1 MRQVRGMWFGVRRAF
16 GLVRHL
22 IATGV
27 LLLALLLLD
36 VDVGCEEAEEPAV
49 LYGPPPS
56 EDASGDVGADGVL
69 PPDAQAEMP
78 NVYYGP
84 PPADVVEDAP
94 PPDVQPDQPAVYYGP
109 PPTDVVEDAPPPD
122 GNDEEL
128 AVLYGPQP
136 VDVVDEGQPAD
147 VVQTDCPPMVAYGPP
162 PCDSDE
168 DCVQWFGEG
177 WVCDKDNSF
186 PDGWGGTTTWPACV
200 EKK

>member
-1 MRQVRGMWFGVRRAF
+1 MFSEVGSLDSG
-16 GLVRHL
+16 GDE
-22 IATGV
+22 V
-27 LLLALLLLD
+27 LADAAL
-36 VDVGCEEAEEPAV
+36 
-49 LYGPPPS
+49 
-56 EDASGDVGADGVL
+56 DGGHDL
-69 PPDAQAEMP
+69 
-78 NVYYGP
+78 
-84 PPADVVEDAP
+84 DAP
-94 PPDVQPDQPAVYYGP
+94 
-109 PPTDVVEDAPPPD
+109 DAPPPD

-186 PDGWGGTTTWPACV
+186 PDGCGGTTTWPACV